1 MDAQTLREIQGYG
14 FFAFEVVA
22 VALLY
27 GYYFHLY
34 KSERSGRRNYEK
46 YSDLA
51 LKDGID
57 EEILE
62 SSDNAKKEK

>member
-1 MDAQTLREIQGYG
+1 M
-14 FFAFEVVA
+14 VVA

>member
-14 FFAFEVVA
+14 FFAFVVVA

-51 LKDGID
+51 SKDGID